1 MALGIPIRFVTVRRL
16 GAASSRKTG
25 VSVVVASFASS
36 VFGAWLP
43 LAPIFGIELP
53 LGLLGKTA
61 VGESVRIAVP
71 LVAISMGIETAFLDA
86 VLFRKLL
93 KESVKKRSVSL
104 LIANI
109 LNASIAL
116 ALGLAW
122 AFICQPLSPMLTVD
136 IPRRFRALR
145 TAGQAK
151 LPL

>member
-1 MALGIPIRFVTVRRL
+1 
-16 GAASSRKTG
+16 
-25 VSVVVASFASS
+25 
-36 VFGAWLP
+36 
-43 LAPIFGIELP
+43 
-53 LGLLGKTA
+53 
-61 VGESVRIAVP
+61 
-71 LVAISMGIETAFLDA
+71 MGIETAFLDA